1 MCRMGSCVV
10 DFHVCKWDNNNTS
23 LLLTQAEEGRVI
35 MFCSCSLNHSQ
46 HRPLSLQGVFVF
58 DCPDSPQRQNS
69 QSQIESR
76 KEDFKRKDK
85 GADMP

>member
-1 MCRMGSCVV
+1 MVTMQAFTNSSTQGEGQCV
-10 DFHVCKWDNNNTS
+10 
-23 LLLTQAEEGRVI
+23 I
-35 MFCSCSLNHSQ
+35 IFCFTSLNHSW
-46 HRPLSLQGVFVF
+46 HHPLSLQGVFVF
-58 DCPDSPQRQNS
+58 DCPDSPQQQNS

>member
-1 MCRMGSCVV
+1 MKRKTVQV
-10 DFHVCKWDNNNTS
+10 FADPWK
-23 LLLTQAEEGRVI
+23 EGGWMTI
-35 MFCSCSLNHSQ
+35 FWPTNHSW
-46 HRPLSLQGVFVF
+46 HHPLSLQGASVF
-58 DCPDSPQRQNS
+58 DCPDSPQQQND

>member
-1 MCRMGSCVV
+1 MSIDKNALYQRKS
-10 DFHVCKWDNNNTS
+10 S
-23 LLLTQAEEGRVI
+23 LTQGEGGWVI
-35 MFCSCSLNHSQ
+35 IFCSTSLNHSW

-58 DCPDSPQRQNS
+58 DCPDSPQQQNS

>member
-1 MCRMGSCVV
+1 M
-10 DFHVCKWDNNNTS
+10 
-23 LLLTQAEEGRVI
+23 QAFADPGRFSVPLALI
-35 MFCSCSLNHSQ
+35 IHDTARCLYKVS
-46 HRPLSLQGVFVF
+46 LSLTVLIPF
-58 DCPDSPQRQNS
+58 SSKNS